1 MISVESLNLVNGMI
15 NNSTT
20 AKLRKKQSELEVQA
34 MIAKMEAEDAALL
47 TMLDELESN
56 AQSEVEILLD
66 TTEHESKPHG
76 VEIAHITKELPN
88 NPVTLTIE
96 ELASYI
102 IRGCS
107 IKPSLMR
114 STKKDSFISS
124 SIVALDIDNYEGSVV
139 TVENFL
145 SLSEQVRLRPFLIY
159 ESFSSTKECPRYR
172 VLYRFNRTIT
182 DVVEI
187 EKLYNY
193 VWQQFPH
200 VPLDLSVG
208 YHSILF
214 GGKSIVLLNNSV
226 NIMPDLSNVSF
237 IKRKTGVTA
246 PVKNKT
252 DASIKHITKEE
263 IRANLEALR
272 PQYEGR
278 IMNARD
284 INQNIKLTDLLNVSL
299 EQRFRCILSNHEDKN
314 PSARIST
321 DKNSGEQFYICSCD
335 AMGYRV
341 ISLYKELFNLS
352 STTAAIV
359 EISNLLGI
367 NSEYQRRAREFID
380 TLYSNFDYVAQ
391 DIAGKL
397 SKASTSMYLLF
408 LRIARER
415 AIKPVSINEN
425 DIAIYVSNSYIQDK
439 MMQEGISGSGD
450 VNRKIA
456 ELCRVGL
463 IRKLTSKEIDPT
475 SLAESKALTMH
486 NTVDYYCILDLTD
499 ERIKFINDKLTHGKR
514 VGYRQYGTNAQRR
527 INTHGYE
534 YIRNN
539 VHTQAYAKKE
549 DKEVFLALTAIVES
563 GAKCFNEDDI
573 NRAIRKRN
581 HRINKKQAEKL
592 ILNFLNKLVDVFGLE
607 RTRVNKT
614 NRELH
619 GIDKKYK
626 SNTVVYIVPD
636 NNEED
641 ILYLEKMLS
650 EV

>member
-1 MISVESLNLVNGMI
+1 MITLEDLALVDSMVSNT
-15 NNSTT
+15 TT
-20 AKLRKKQSELEVQA
+20 AKLRKKQYELEMQA
-34 MIAKMEAEDAALL
+34 DIARMEAEDAALL
-47 TMLDELESN
+47 AMLDELE
-56 AQSEVEILLD
+56 AYVDDTVEVLLD
-66 TTEHESKPHG
+66 TTEHESKPCG
-76 VEIAHITKELPN
+76 AEIAHITKELPK
-88 NPVTLTIE
+88 NPVALTAKD
-96 ELASYI
+96 LAAYI

-107 IKPSLMR
+107 MKPSVMG

-124 SIVALDIDNYEGSVV
+124 NIVALDVDNDKDKVVLIDE
-139 TVENFL
+139 FL
-145 SLSEQVRLRPFLIY
+145 SLSEQARLRPFLIY

-172 VLYRFNRTIT
+172 VLYRFNKTIT
-182 DVVEI
+182 DADEMN
-187 EKLYNY
+187 KLYNY

-214 GGKSIVLLNNSV
+214 GGKSIALLNNSM

-246 PVKNKT
+246 PVKNNT
-252 DASIKHITKEE
+252 HASIKHITKEE

-272 PQYEGR
+272 PQFEGR
-278 IMNARD
+278 IMNARE

-299 EQRFRCILSNHEDKN
+299 ETRFRCILPNHEDKN

-321 DKNSGEQFYICSCD
+321 DKDSGEQFYICSCD

-341 ISLYKELFNLS
+341 ISLYKTLFNLS

-359 EISNLLGI
+359 EISQLLGI

-380 TLYSNFDYVAQ
+380 TLYSNFDYIAQ
-391 DIAGKL
+391 DIIGKL
-397 SKASTSMYLLF
+397 GKASTSMYLLF

-425 DIAIYVSNSYIQDK
+425 DIAIYVSNTYIEQR
-439 MMQEGISGSGD
+439 MIQEGMTGAGD
-450 VNRKIA
+450 VNRKIV
-456 ELCRVGL
+456 ELCRIGI
-463 IRKLTSKEIDPT
+463 IRKLTRKEIDPT

-499 ERIKFINDKLTHGKR
+499 ERIKFIYDKLTHGKR

-534 YIRNN
+534 YVRNN
-539 VHTQAYAKKE
+539 VHTQAYSKKE
-549 DKEVFLALTAIVES
+549 DKEVLLALTAIIES
-563 GAKCFNEDDI
+563 GVKYFSEDDI
-573 NRAIRKRN
+573 NRTIRKRN
-581 HRINKKQAEKL
+581 HRIKKKQAETL
-592 ILNFLNKLVDVFGLE
+592 ILNFLNELVDVFGLE

-619 GIDKKYK
+619 SIDKKYK
-626 SNTVVYIVPD
+626 SNTIVYIVPNHND
-636 NNEED
+636 DD
-641 ILYLEKMLS
+641 ILYLEDMIQ
-650 EV
+650 EG